1 MPPKQEDQEA
11 VEYNTASHNKC
22 EYLCI
27 GCTQIVFASF
37 FFKAQ

>member
-11 VEYNTASHNKC
+11 VEYYTASHNKY

-27 GCTQIVFASF
+27 GSTQNLCLQVYF
-37 FFKAQ
+37 